1 MMLTRETDRLF
12 LRPPIAEDMDP
23 WIEIH
28 EDPDVLRYL
37 ISATPSV
44 GRVGAWRMIAM
55 MIGHW
60 HIRGYGQWTV
70 IEKATSQIIGRV
82 GLWYPE
88 GWPDLEVGWVI
99 RKSRWG
105 LGFAT
110 EAAREAI
117 DVAFDHVGAEHVIS
131 VIQPDNAPS
140 IRVAEKLGETK
151 ERSMITDG
159 VVSDVYGI
167 FRPPDYRPRRSSY
180 AGLAER

>member
-1 MMLTRETDRLF
+1 MQTRETDRLF
-12 LRPPIAEDMDP
+12 LRPPIAEDLDP

-70 IEKATSQIIGRV
+70 IEKATNQIIGRV

-105 LGFAT
+105 HGFAT

-117 DVAFDHVGAEHVIS
+117 DVAFGHVGADHVIS
-131 VIQPDNAPS
+131 VIRPDNLPS
-140 IRVAEKLGETK
+140 IRVAQKLGEAK
-151 ERSMITDG
+151 ERSIMTDG
-159 VVSDVYGI
+159 VMSDIYGI
-167 FRPPDYRPRRSSY
+167 TRPRNYKPGPIRSQIA
-180 AGLAER
+180 AGAR